1 MNVALA
7 RAPFGVIGMIG
18 FTLTMYARILASCL
32 AVRGTRKAL
41 WIWLFLV
48 PAYVCFTRLTLLMDR
63 LVFPA
68 YRRVEVRAPI
78 FILGHPRSGTTFLQR
93 LLTQTR
99 DFAAFEAWEMAFPAL
114 MVRGL
119 IAPLVRRLARRGK
132 GVVVEAEIGHQ
143 VRVTEIDEDEAL
155 FYHLLDTEMITTI
168 SPIGFVDTELDR
180 LLFHDRQP
188 HEESAVR
195 FFKDLWKRQLF
206 HTGRSRLISKLPP
219 SALRT
224 KTLLKVFPDA
234 RIIYL
239 ARSPLDVIPSFL
251 SLHRNAIQRVWG
263 LDRLSEAH
271 KRFFFERK
279 YRVSVRW
286 YRYFQEL
293 IERHEIPEDQLLEIT
308 YDEQIRDLRGTIG
321 KIVAFTGIELSRDLQ
336 ARIDEICTAPSS
348 YQREHTNYSLEEFY
362 LSEERIRADLK
373 PIFDRYGF
381 R

>member
-1 MNVALA
+1 MNSALPDA
-7 RAPFGVIGMIG
+7 RFGVIGMTR
-18 FTLTMYARILASCL
+18 FTLKMYGRILASCL
-32 AVRGTRKAL
+32 AVRGARKLL

-48 PAYVCFTRLTLLMDR
+48 PVYACFTRVTLLMDR
-63 LVFPA
+63 LFFPG
-68 YRRVEVRAPI
+68 YRRVEVKSPI

-114 MVRGL
+114 TVRGL
-119 IAPLVRRLARRGK
+119 IAPLVHRLASRGK
-132 GVVVEAEIGHQ
+132 GVVIEAEIGHQ
-143 VRVTEIDEDEAL
+143 VRLTEIDEDEAL

-168 SPIGFVDTELDR
+168 SPIGFVDQELDG
-180 LLFHDRQP
+180 LLFHDQQP
-188 HEESAVR
+188 HEKRAVR
-195 FFKDLWKRQLF
+195 FFEDLWKRQLL
-206 HTGRSRLISKLPP
+206 HTGRPRLISKLPP

-224 KTLLKVFPDA
+224 KTLLEVFPDA

-239 ARSPLDVIPSFL
+239 VRSPLEVISSFL
-251 SLHRNAIQRVWG
+251 SLHRNAIQRLLG

-286 YRYFQEL
+286 YTYMQQL
-293 IERHEIPEDQLLEIT
+293 IEKHEIPEDQLLEIT
-308 YDEQIRDLRGTIG
+308 YDEQIRDLRGTIR
-321 KIVAFTGIELSRDLQ
+321 KIVDFTGIEISPKLQ
-336 ARIDEICTAPSS
+336 ARIDAMCAAPPR

-362 LSEERIRADLK
+362 LTEERIRSDLK